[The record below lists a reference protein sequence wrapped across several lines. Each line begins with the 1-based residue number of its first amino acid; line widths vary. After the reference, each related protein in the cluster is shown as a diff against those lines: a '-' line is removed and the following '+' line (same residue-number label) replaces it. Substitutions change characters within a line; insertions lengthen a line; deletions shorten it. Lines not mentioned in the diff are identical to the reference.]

1 LRFLDGRFAHFLFV
15 PRPGTTME
23 LAMMDLSARLEPVL
37 AGLGYELVL
46 LERAGRGLI
55 RIFIDK
61 PEGITID
68 DCVAVSNHL
77 SHLFAV
83 ENIDYDRLEVSSP
96 GLDRPLVKPQDYV
109 RVAGEQ
115 VTLKLRVPM
124 DNRRKLSGQLVGLED
139 NAVKLI
145 VDGTEVSVDLR
156 NVDAARLK
164 PMV

>member
-1 LRFLDGRFAHFLFV
+1 MGGSPIFYLCPMQSNDGFS
-15 PRPGTTME
+15 
-23 LAMMDLSARLEPVL
+23 MMDLPTRLEPVL
-37 AGLGYELVL
+37 AGLGYELVM
-46 LERAGRGLI
+46 LERAGRGLV

-61 PEGITID
+61 PGGITID
-68 DCVAVSNHL
+68 DCVTVSNHL
-77 SHLFAV
+77 THLFTV

-96 GLDRPLVKPQDYV
+96 GLDRPLVKPQDYA
-109 RVAGEQ
+109 RFAGEQ
-115 VTLKLRVPM
+115 ITLKLRVPM
-124 DNRRKLSGQLVGLED
+124 DNRRRLSGQLVGLEE